1 MVGIHIIGDTRDM
14 SYTAA
19 QRLVGE
25 AAVLKKPGS
34 GGKLWGGLTHVRT
47 ITDAMGHTT
56 LDSNSQGLTLVWK
69 N

>member
-1 MVGIHIIGDTRDM
+1 MVGIHVISDSSDM
-14 SYTAA
+14 NNTMA

-34 GGKLWGGLTHVRT
+34 SGKLWGGLTHVRT

-56 LDSNSQGLTLVWK
+56 LDSDSQGLTLVWK
-69 N
+69 D